1 MRFFAL
7 LFRFFSQMAKGL
19 RPKRSLR
26 QALHHEIAMYG
37 IAQVHA
43 ASLTP
48 FLQTPPN
55 SSLAAFMSFYPPLP
69 TRR

>member
-1 MRFFAL
+1 
-7 LFRFFSQMAKGL
+7 MAKGL

-48 FLQTPPN
+48 LSKRPQLLLGCVHFFL
-55 SSLAAFMSFYPPLP
+55 PPLP